1 MTDMNKIA
9 DKIQKLL
16 ALSGNNPS
24 EAEAQSALLMAQR
37 LMAKYNI
44 EENDLNPQGEKIE
57 YSLELVKVKCNP
69 RSKRMCMILADS
81 FAVKAI
87 LVDSRIHYFDRKMN
101 VAAAKSALEFAHKV
115 MERGMNKACRDRGL
129 SGTAEAG
136 ASLIY
141 NAYADGFLKGLG
153 EAMAAQTKALAVIV
167 PEDVNNAFD
176 KKFPNIRPGRASHM
190 RYSRANMDAYY
201 DGHTDGRRVMDKRS
215 LTAGA

>member
-24 EAEAQSALLMAQR
+24 EDEAQAALLMAQR

-44 EENDLNPQGEKIE
+44 NQEDLGGEEKIS
-57 YSLELVKVKCNP
+57 YSLELVKVKTNP
-69 RSKRMCMILADS
+69 RSKRLCMIIANS

-87 LVDSRIHYFDRKMN
+87 LCSNRIHYFGRKMN
-101 VAAAKSALEFAHKV
+101 VDAAKSALEYSHRV
-115 MERGMNKACRDRGL
+115 MERGMTKACRDKGL
-129 SGTAEAG
+129 SGTEQAG

-141 NAYADGFLKGLG
+141 NAYADGFMSGLQ
-153 EAMAAQTKALAVIV
+153 EAMAAQTKALAIVV
-167 PEDVNNAFD
+167 PEDVNKAFNE
-176 KKFPNIRPGRASHM
+176 KFPDLRAGRAIHM
-190 RYSRANMDAYY
+190 RYSRDNIDSYAQGFS
-201 DGHTDGRRVMDKRS
+201 DGKRVMDKRS